1 MVVILSDARK
11 STRVFEAA
19 REESFAANPEV
30 LASLPGRLNSL
41 VRGAGGDAQ
50 IELGKFLQ
58 RLTEPEP
65 PVEEPLPVSASPG
78 PSNCVA
84 PEQETPVAEVPS
96 APAPSPTPPP
106 DDYVLPLSLSLL
118 GTLP

>member
-1 MVVILSDARK
+1 MVVTLTDTRK

-19 REESFAANPEV
+19 REESFVASPEA

-50 IELGKFLQ
+50 IELSKFLK

-65 PVEEPLPVSASPG
+65 PVEEPLPASASPG
-78 PSNCVA
+78 PSKCVA
-84 PEQETPVAEVPS
+84 PEQETPVAEASS
-96 APAPSPTPPP
+96 APAPIPTPPP